1 MGFRQLQYML
11 KVAEEKSFT
20 KAAQKLKI
28 AQPSLSQYI
37 LNLEQSI
44 GIVLF
49 DRTTN
54 PISLTYAGEIF
65 SQKAKEILTLHNE
78 LVVQMQEMAGLK
90 IGKIRIGISQTAAS
104 YLMANIFPNF
114 IQKFPGVEIELVES
128 SSSIHM
134 EQLIL
139 DGRIDLAT
147 LILPIQNHNLSYQI
161 IQKDELL
168 LGMSIDHPAAK
179 KLYKKSSKEY
189 PFISLKDL
197 QEEKFILPPETQR
210 SRKFLNLVFE
220 EAGYVPKVLLEAK
233 AIDTINAIILSTIAI
248 GFTIEQTLRADQ
260 KDKIAL
266 FSVGHP
272 ATIRTVVLAYKKE
285 GYLSKVAQE
294 FLQMVEEYKN
304 KQS

>member
-20 KAAQKLKI
+20 KASQKLKI

-54 PISLTYAGEIF
+54 PISLTHAGEIF
-65 SQKAKEILTLHNE
+65 YQKAKEILYLHNE

-104 YLMANIFPNF
+104 YLMVNIFPNF
-114 IQKFPGVEIELVES
+114 IQKFPGVEVELIES
-128 SSSIHM
+128 ASSIHM

-139 DGRIDLAT
+139 DGKIDLAT

-168 LGMSIDHPAAK
+168 LGMSKEHPTAK
-179 KLYKKSSKEY
+179 KLYKKPSKEY

-197 QEEKFILPPETQR
+197 QEEKFILPADTQR

-220 EAGYVPKVLLEAK
+220 EAGYIPKVLFEAQT
-233 AIDTINAIILSTIAI
+233 ADTINTVILSTMGI
-248 GFTIEQTLRADQ
+248 GFTLEQTLRADQ
-260 KDKIAL
+260 KEKIAL
-266 FSVGHP
+266 FSVRHP

-285 GYLSKVAQE
+285 GYLSKFAQE
-294 FLQMVEEYKN
+294 FLQMVEEYKHR
-304 KQS
+304 SL